1 MSPLVK
7 LLFLAAFF
15 FIFFVAI
22 VMLKPMSFHNQ
33 RKISTALLKFSYL
46 SYLAIFLIF
55 AYFFMFYGGNNFF
68 NVSHSE
74 ESNNSVHFSLMVMA
88 FFVPNLG
95 IMIRRKVKM
104 RSTFNSTMAT
114 INIGFMVY
122 LWFLIEISSHS
133 F

>member
-1 MSPLVK
+1 MSPFIK
-7 LLFLAAFF
+7 LLFIAAFF

-22 VMLKPMSFHNQ
+22 VMLKPMSFHAQ
-33 RKISTALLKFSYL
+33 RRFSTAMLKFSYL

-68 NVSHSE
+68 NIPHS
-74 ESNNSVHFSLMVMA
+74 SDTNNTMHFSMMIMA

-104 RSTFNSTMAT
+104 RSTFNSTMST
-114 INIGFMVY
+114 LNIGFMIY

-133 F
+133 A

>member
-1 MSPLVK
+1 MNPLVK
-7 LLFLAAFF
+7 LLFIAAFF

-22 VMLKPMSFHNQ
+22 VMLKPMSFHAQ
-33 RKISTALLKFSYL
+33 RKISTAMLKFSYL

-68 NVSHSE
+68 NIPHAAE
-74 ESNNSVHFSLMVMA
+74 ANNSVHFSMMVMA

-104 RSTFNSTMAT
+104 RSTFNSTMST
-114 INIGFMVY
+114 LNIGFMIY
-122 LWFLIEISSHS
+122 LWFLIELSSHS
-133 F
+133 A

>member
-7 LLFLAAFF
+7 LLFIGAFF

-22 VMLKPMSFHNQ
+22 VMLKPMSFHAQ

-55 AYFFMFYGGNNFF
+55 AYFFMFNGGNTFF
-68 NVSHSE
+68 NVPFTDN
-74 ESNNSVHFSLMVMA
+74 SNNSIHFSMMVMA

-95 IMIRRKVKM
+95 IMIRRKVKK

-114 INIGFMVY
+114 LNIGFMIY
-122 LWFLIEISSHS
+122 LWFLIEVSSHS
-133 F
+133 A

>member
-7 LLFLAAFF
+7 LLFIAAFF

-22 VMLKPMSFHNQ
+22 VMLKPMSFHSK

-68 NVSHSE
+68 NMSHAENSE
-74 ESNNSVHFSLMVMA
+74 NTMHFSMMIMA

-95 IMIRRKVKM
+95 IMIRKRIKM
-104 RSTFNSTMAT
+104 RSTFNSTMST
-114 INIGFMVY
+114 LNIGFMVY
-122 LWFLIEISSHS
+122 LWFLIELSIQSI
-133 F
+133 